1 MLENLQQLEHELSG
15 CGIAERGSLRR
26 RLSGLRHR
34 QRQGKPIDRA
44 LQELEQQLSAA
55 QQRLSAR
62 QARLPRP
69 SFDDALPISQRRDDI
84 ASAIQNHQV
93 IVVCGET
100 GSGKTTQL
108 PKICLQLGLGVRG
121 LIGHTQ
127 PRRIAARSVAARLQA
142 ELNDQGKRLVGYKIR
157 FSDRSHPD
165 AFIKLM
171 TDGILLAET
180 QNDRHLEQYEVII
193 VDEAHERSLNID
205 FLLGYLQR
213 LLPQRP
219 DLKVII
225 TSATIDPERFSR
237 HFGNAPI
244 IEVSGRSYPVEVRY
258 RPLLSE
264 DEDQRD
270 LDQQEAILAAV
281 DEFCAEGPGD
291 ILVFLSGE
299 REIRETAETLRKHK
313 LRDTEILPLY
323 ARLSAQEQNR
333 VFQAHPG
340 RRIVLATNVAETSLT
355 VPGIRYVIDTGLA
368 RISRY
373 SHRSKVQRL
382 PIEKISQASAA
393 QRAGRCGRL
402 SAGVCIRL
410 YDEQDFK
417 ARSEFTDPEILRTN
431 LAAVILQM
439 CALRLGE
446 VADFPFIDPPD
457 RRLINDG
464 FKLLF
469 ELGAV
474 DAQHQISKL
483 GKQLAR
489 LPIDPR
495 LGRMILAAQ
504 NEGALSEVLI
514 ITSALAIQDPRE
526 RPLDKQQAADEKHRR
541 FRDPGSDFI
550 SLLNLWRYYHEQAR
564 HLSKNK
570 LRQLCRDEFLSYLRM
585 REWHDLHQQLHGLV
599 TEMGFKPN
607 QQEATYPAIHKALL
621 SGLLSQIGCKLEDQ
635 SWLGARQRKY
645 YIFPGS
651 GLFKKGPKWLMAA
664 ELVETSK
671 LYARTVARI
680 DPSWIEP
687 LAGHLLKRSYSEPH
701 WQKNPAQVGAK
712 ERVTLYGLP
721 IVSGRRVN
729 FGPIDPELSRELFIR
744 HALVEGDFHCN
755 APFFKHNQALIHELS
770 ALEEKTRRRDLL
782 VTEQAVFDFYDQR
795 IPTGIYSGARFERW
809 RREAERKQPK
819 LLFLQQNDL
828 LAQDLEPDAAER
840 FPETLRLDGLELPL
854 SYRFDP
860 TAEDDGVTVTIPL
873 PVLNQVDPRRL
884 EWLVP
889 GLLDQ
894 RMAAML
900 KSLPKQLR
908 KNFVPVPDY
917 VRALQAAITPGP
929 ISLTRAIAE
938 RLQAMTGIAI
948 PEDAWR
954 LEALPDYLRMR
965 VQVIDAKG
973 KILAQGRDLAAIQ
986 EQLREQAEHSFATLN
1001 QHEFER
1007 DSISA
1012 WNFGDL
1018 PERLEFDRNGV
1029 TFKGYPALVTEGER
1043 LALRLLDD
1051 PSKAEAALRQGLRKL
1066 ARLQLRDKIKYL
1078 QRDLPEFQRLS
1089 LRYIGI
1095 GSQAELLTD
1104 LLDAIIDRACF
1115 QDSAQQGRALPRRQA
1130 EFERCLAQGRA
1141 KLIASANDI
1150 CAWTASV
1157 LEQHQKLRTQLSKD
1171 LPFSWAEAIADIQ
1184 DQLGRLVYPGFISA
1198 TPTPWRDYLPRY
1210 LKAIELRLDKL
1221 RYAPDK
1227 DRQRM
1232 TIIAP
1237 LWEAYKTAQ
1246 AELGQRKQ
1254 PASEALQQFRWLLE
1268 ELRVSLFA
1276 QELKTSQP
1284 VSAKRLDALWREIAQ
1299 FL

>member
-1 MLENLQQLEHELSG
+1 MSTTLQQLEQELSA
-15 CGIAERGSLRR
+15 CGAVERGRLRR

-44 LQELEQQLSAA
+44 LQALQQQLSAA
-55 QQRLSAR
+55 QQRLAAR
-62 QARLPRP
+62 QARLPKP
-69 SFDDALPISQRRDDI
+69 SFDEALPISQRRDGI
-84 ASAIQNHQV
+84 ANALQNHQV

-108 PKICLQLGLGVRG
+108 PKICLQLGLGLRG

-127 PRRIAARSVAARLQA
+127 PRRIAARAVTARLQT
-142 ELNDQGKRLVGYKIR
+142 ELNDQSKQLVGYKIR
-157 FSDRSHPD
+157 FSDRTHPD

-180 QNDRHLEQYEVII
+180 QGDRLLEQYEVII

-205 FLLGYLQR
+205 FLLGYLKR

-225 TSATIDPERFSR
+225 TSATIDPERFSKQ
-237 HFGNAPI
+237 FDNAPI

-270 LDQQEAILAAV
+270 LDQQEAITAAV
-281 DEFCAEGPGD
+281 DELCAGGPENTGD

-323 ARLSAQEQNR
+323 ARLSASEQNR
-333 VFQAHPG
+333 AFQSHPG

-402 SAGVCIRL
+402 SAGICIRL
-410 YDEQDFK
+410 YDEHDFK
-417 ARSEFTDPEILRTN
+417 SRSEFTDPEILRTN

-446 VADFPFIDPPD
+446 VTEFPFIDPPD

-474 DAQHQISKL
+474 DAKHQITSC

-504 NEGALSEVLI
+504 NEGALNEVLI
-514 ITSALAIQDPRE
+514 IASALAIQDPRE
-526 RPLDKQQAADEKHRR
+526 RPLDKQQASDEKHRR
-541 FRDPGSDFI
+541 FRDPDSDFV
-550 SLLNLWRYYHEQAR
+550 SLLNLWTYYHEQAR
-564 HLSKNK
+564 HLSKSK
-570 LRQLCRDEFLSYLRM
+570 LRQLCRNEFLSYLRM
-585 REWHDLHQQLHGLV
+585 REWHDLHQQLHALV
-599 TEMGFKPN
+599 TEMGFRPN
-607 QQEATYPAIHKALL
+607 QQEAAYPAIHKALL
-621 SGLLSQIGCKLEDQ
+621 SGLLGQIGVKLEDQ
-635 SWLGARQRKY
+635 IWLGARQRKFF
-645 YIFPGS
+645 IFPGS

-671 LYARTVARI
+671 LYARTVARL

-687 LAGHLLKRSYSEPH
+687 LAKHLVKRSYSEPH
-701 WQKNPAQVGAK
+701 WQKKPAQIGAK

-721 IVSGRRVN
+721 IIIGRRVN

-755 APFFKHNQALIHELS
+755 APFFRHNQELIHELS
-770 ALEEKTRRRDLL
+770 ELEEKTRRRDLL

-795 IPTGIYSGARFERW
+795 IPEGIYSGAHFERW
-809 RREAERKQPK
+809 RRDAEKTQPQ
-819 LLFLQQNDL
+819 LLFLQQEDL
-828 LAQDLEPDAAER
+828 LAQDPEPNAAER
-840 FPETLRLDGLELPL
+840 FPESLRLDGLELPL

-860 TAEDDGVTVTIPL
+860 TAPDDGVTVTIPL
-873 PVLNQVDPRRL
+873 PVLNQIDPRRL
-884 EWLVP
+884 EWLIP

-894 RMAAML
+894 RMAALL

-917 VRALQAAITPGP
+917 VRALQNALKPGP
-929 ISLTRAIAE
+929 VSLTRMMSE
-938 RLQAMTGIAI
+938 RLQEMTGAQI
-948 PEDAWR
+948 PDEAWR
-954 LEALPDYLRMR
+954 PDALPDYLKMR
-965 VQVIDAKG
+965 VQVIGTDG
-973 KILAQGRDLAAIQ
+973 KILAQGRDLALIQ
-986 EQLREQAEHSFATLN
+986 EQLREQAEHSFASLN

-1007 DSISA
+1007 DSINS

-1018 PERLEFDRNGV
+1018 PNVLEFARNGV
-1029 TFKGYPALVTEGER
+1029 QFKGYPALVVEGER
-1043 LALRLLDD
+1043 LALRLLDE
-1051 PSKAEAALRQGLRKL
+1051 PGKAETALRQGLRKL
-1066 ARLQLRDKIKYL
+1066 ARLQLRNKIKYL
-1078 QRDLPEFQRLS
+1078 QRNLPEFQRLS

-1095 GSQAELLTD
+1095 GTQAELFAD
-1104 LLDAIIDRACF
+1104 LIDAIIDRACF
-1115 QDSAQQGRALPRRQA
+1115 QGHLPRRQA
-1130 EFERCLAQGRA
+1130 EFEACLVQGRA
-1141 KLIASANDI
+1141 ALLVSANEL
-1150 CAWTASV
+1150 CTWTARV
-1157 LEQHQKLRTQLSKD
+1157 LEQHQKIRTQLSGD
-1171 LPFSWAEAIADIQ
+1171 YPVSWTEAVADIQ
-1184 DQLGRLVYPGFISA
+1184 DQLERLVYPGFIST
-1198 TPTPWRDYLPRY
+1198 TPAPWRDYLPRY

-1232 TIIAP
+1232 GIILP
-1237 LWEAYKTAQ
+1237 LWEAYKTAHMAHAKRNQ
-1246 AELGQRKQ
+1246 A
-1254 PASEALQQFRWLLE
+1254 ASDALQEFRWLLE

-1284 VSAKRLDALWREIAQ
+1284 VSAKRLDTLWREIEKT
-1299 FL
+1299 L